1 MSHPYESCD
10 LWHLPRAALLFTP
23 RRMAYWCPLNLFL
36 FPLFFVSLDLD
47 GIFVYHSQHSSLSH
61 VCFDYEWRVKPSKR
75 WCSWFQNEETK
86 DAYSWICQNRPLCQ
100 NLQNGSPRQ
109 NHVHIL
115 LHISPSWLNLLVS
128 RIAALKIPLCCRSSY
143 VFVHFQAKSFP

>member
-1 MSHPYESCD
+1 MGG
-10 LWHLPRAALLFTP
+10 FTKT
-23 RRMAYWCPLNLFL
+23 AYWCPLNLFL

-47 GIFVYHSQHSSLSH
+47 DIFVYHSQHSSLSH

-100 NLQNGSPRQ
+100 NLQNGSYPDKITSTFYSIFL
-109 NHVHIL
+109 HLDLTCSSAGL
-115 LHISPSWLNLLVS
+115 LHSKFHFVVGAATFLSIFKLNRFRRVVS
-128 RIAALKIPLCCRSSY
+128 NNEKDTSIRIK
-143 VFVHFQAKSFP
+143 